1 MVLRGQNL
9 DRKMIAKSEQAASFA
24 TTHWSVV
31 LTARDGQ
38 ESEAHDALS
47 RLCEVYWYP
56 LYVYLRR
63 RGFSPPDAEDLT
75 QSFLAYLLG
84 KDFLAR
90 VGPENGKFRSFL
102 LASLN
107 HFVSDHLDKEQRQ
120 KRGGDKQILSLD
132 AANAEARYGLEPVEE
147 VDPQRIFER
156 RWALTVVE
164 TALQRLAAET
174 ASAGKGALY
183 DRLKPALIGD
193 SISTTYSEL
202 GGLLGLSEGAVKV
215 AVHRLRQRFRE
226 LFRQEIAQTVSQASE
241 IEEEIRFLFQVLSR

>member
-1 MVLRGQNL
+1 
-9 DRKMIAKSEQAASFA
+9 MIAKSEQAASFA

-31 LTARDGQ
+31 LAARHGPKSQ
-38 ESEAHDALS
+38 AHGALS

-90 VGPENGKFRSFL
+90 VEPKSGKFRSFL

-107 HFVSDHLDKEQRQ
+107 HFVSDHLDKERRQ
-120 KRGGDKQILSLD
+120 KRGGDKRILSLD
-132 AANAEARYGLEPVEE
+132 AASEARYGLEPVEE
-147 VDPQRIFER
+147 ADPQRIFER

-164 TALQRLAAET
+164 TALQRLQAET
-174 ASAGKGALY
+174 ASAGKGALF

-193 SISTTYSEL
+193 PVPATYSEVGRSL
-202 GGLLGLSEGAVKV
+202 DLSEGAVKV
-215 AVHRLRQRFRE
+215 AAHRLRRRFRE
-226 LFRQEIAQTVSQASE
+226 LFRQEIAQTVSQPNE

>member
-1 MVLRGQNL
+1 
-9 DRKMIAKSEQAASFA
+9 MIAKSEQTPSFA

-38 ESEAHDALS
+38 ASEARDALS

-63 RGFSPPDAEDLT
+63 RGFSAPDAEDLT

-90 VGPENGKFRSFL
+90 VEPKNGKFRSFL

-107 HFVSDHLDKEQRQ
+107 HFVSDHLDKERRQ
-120 KRGGDKQILSLD
+120 KRGGDKRILSLD
-132 AANAEARYGLEPVEE
+132 AATAEARYGLEPVEE
-147 VDPQRIFER
+147 TDPQRIFER

-164 TALQRLAAET
+164 TVLQRLEAET
-174 ASAGKGALY
+174 ASAGKGALF

-193 SISTTYSEL
+193 PVPATYSEV
-202 GGLLGLSEGAVKV
+202 GRSLGLSEGAVKV
-215 AVHRLRQRFRE
+215 AAHRLRQRFRE
-226 LFRQEIAQTVSQASE
+226 LFHQEIAQTVSQPNE